1 MREPTARFIAVDRD
15 TQFLFPPSVQEW
27 LPEDRLARFIV
38 DIVEQLDLSALEE
51 SYAGRGSD
59 AHLPA
64 MLVALLLYGYATGS
78 FSSRALERA
87 SYDSIAFRYITAN
100 THPDHDTINS
110 FRKRFLKQIE
120 AVFIQVLCYAQA
132 VGVLKLGTV
141 SLDGTK
147 VHANASRHSAMS
159 YGHAKKLQAKLKAEV
174 AQLMKRAEAAN
185 ARDLPEGLNLPEEL
199 IRREQRLAAIAA
211 AKAKIEARV
220 KAEAEA
226 APAAKLAARDKR
238 AQKSGKRPR
247 GRPPAPPT
255 GTPSNK
261 DQVNF
266 TDEDS
271 RIMPVPGGGFEQAY
285 NAQAAVDVESL
296 LVVAPAVTHAAND
309 KQQVVPMLE
318 QLQALPKNLGRVK
331 TLLADAGYASEG
343 NVNACAQAKI
353 RPLIALGRE
362 THHRSSLERFA
373 EPAPLRGKPTALE
386 AMRHRLKTRRGRKQ
400 YALRKCTVEPV
411 FGMIKHVMKFRQF
424 LLRGMAG
431 ARGEWSL
438 VCLAWNLKRMNAL
451 GA

>member
-1 MREPTARFIAVDRD
+1 MARFVPVDRD

-27 LPEDRLARFIV
+27 LPKDHLARFVV
-38 DIVEQLDLSALEE
+38 DVVEQLDLSGLEQ

-59 AHLPA
+59 AHHPA
-64 MLVALLLYGYATGS
+64 MLVALLLYGYATGT

-87 SYDSIAFRYITAN
+87 SYDSIAVRYVTAN

-120 AVFIQVLCYAQA
+120 AIFIQVLGYARE
-132 VGVLKLGTV
+132 VGMLKLGTV

-159 YGHAKKLQAKLKAEV
+159 YGHAKKLEAKLKAEV
-174 AQLMKRAEAAN
+174 AELMKRAEAAN
-185 ARDLPEGLNLPEEL
+185 ARDLPEGMNLPEEL
-199 IRREQRLAAIAA
+199 SRREERLAAIAE

-226 APAAKLAARDKR
+226 AYAAKLAAREQR
-238 AQKSGKRPR
+238 AKKSGKRPG
-247 GRPPAPPT
+247 GRPPAPPS
-255 GTPSNK
+255 GTPTDT

-285 NAQAAVDVESL
+285 NAQAAVDTDSL
-296 LVVAPAVTHAAND
+296 LVVATALTQATND
-309 KQQVVPMLE
+309 KQQVVPMLA
-318 QLQALPKNLGRVK
+318 QLQALPQELGRVK
-331 TLLADAGYASEG
+331 RLLADTGYASED
-343 NVNACAQAKI
+343 NVNACAQAKVQ
-353 RPLIALGRE
+353 PFIALGRE
-362 THHRSSLERFA
+362 AHHGSPFDRFA
-373 EPAPLRGKPTALE
+373 EPVPLPDQPTPLM
-386 AMRHRLKTRRGRKQ
+386 AMRHRLQTRRGRKL

-411 FGMIKHVMKFRQF
+411 FGLIKHVMKFRQF
-424 LLRGMAG
+424 LLRGING

-438 VCLAWNLKRMNAL
+438 VCLAWNMKRMNAL

>member
-1 MREPTARFIAVDRD
+1 MARFVSVDRD

-27 LPEDRLARFIV
+27 LPEDHLARFVV
-38 DIVEQLDLSALEE
+38 DVVEQLDLAGLEQ

-59 AHLPA
+59 AHHPA
-64 MLVALLLYGYATGS
+64 MLVALLLYGYATGT

-87 SYDSIAFRYITAN
+87 SYDSIAVRFITAN

-120 AVFIQVLCYAQA
+120 AIFVQVLCYAQA
-132 VGVLKLGTV
+132 LGMLKLGTV

-159 YGHAKKLQAKLKAEV
+159 YGHAKKLEAKLKAEV
-174 AQLMKRAEAAN
+174 AELLKRAEAAN
-185 ARDLPEGLNLPEEL
+185 AKDLPEGLNLPEEL
-199 IRREQRLAAIAA
+199 SRREQRLAAIAA

-226 APAAKLAARDKR
+226 AYAAQLAAREQR
-238 AQKSGKRPR
+238 AKKSGKPPR
-247 GRPPAPPT
+247 GRPPTPPRGGAPADR
-255 GTPSNK
+255 

-285 NAQAAVDVESL
+285 NAQAAVDTDSL
-296 LVVAPAVTHAAND
+296 LVVAPALTQATND

-318 QLQALPKNLGRVK
+318 QLQALPKDRGRVK
-331 TLLADAGYASEG
+331 RLLADTGYASEDNI
-343 NVNACAQAKI
+343 NVCAQAKI
-353 RPLIALGRE
+353 QALIALGRE
-362 THHRSSLERFA
+362 THHGGLFERFA
-373 EPAPLRGKPTALE
+373 EPAPLHGKPTPVA
-386 AMRHRLKTRRGRKQ
+386 AMRHRLQTRRGRKL

-411 FGMIKHVMKFRQF
+411 FGLIKHVMKFRQF
-424 LLRGMAG
+424 SLRGITG

-451 GA
+451 CA